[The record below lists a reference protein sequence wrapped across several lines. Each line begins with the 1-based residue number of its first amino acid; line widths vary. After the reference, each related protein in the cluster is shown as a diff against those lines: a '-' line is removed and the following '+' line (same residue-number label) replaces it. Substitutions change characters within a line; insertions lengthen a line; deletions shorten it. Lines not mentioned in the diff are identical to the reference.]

1 MDQPAD
7 NSSESTLRAHY
18 EELAAL
24 AGSLAHEIKNPLS
37 VIRMNT
43 ELLAEDFEH
52 MASPEARRALERIQT
67 VNRHCVRLENLLN
80 DFLRFTRL
88 DNLEMKSGNLNDQV
102 LQILDFFETQAVQQ
116 DVDLKRYLEAD
127 LPSIKME
134 SQTLQAALVN
144 LVKNALEA
152 MPDGGQLV
160 ARTRTTRDGVVLDLI
175 DTGCGMNTETLLN
188 MFNTFYT
195 SKDGGSGLGLP
206 TAKKII
212 EAHGGIINVQSN
224 PGLGTQF
231 SIEFPAPRRL
241 ID

>member
-1 MDQPAD
+1 M
-7 NSSESTLRAHY
+7 NHSSNQSAEDILRARY

-24 AGSLAHEIKNPLS
+24 SGSLAHEIKNPLS

-43 ELLAEDFEH
+43 ELLAEDFENINT
-52 MASPEARRALERIQT
+52 PEARRAMERIQT

-80 DFLRFTRL
+80 DFLRFNRL
-88 DNLEMKSGNLNDQV
+88 DNLELKSGSLNDQV
-102 LQILDFFETQAVQQ
+102 LQILDFYETQARKQGVEI
-116 DVDLKRYLEAD
+116 KRYLEAD

-160 ARTRTTRDGVVLDLI
+160 ARTRSIKNSVVLDLI
-175 DTGCGMNTETLLN
+175 DNGCGMETSTLLN
-188 MFNTFYT
+188 MFKTFYT
-195 SKDGGSGLGLP
+195 SKEGGSGLGLP

-212 EAHGGIINVQSN
+212 EAHGGIINVQSV
-224 PGLGTQF
+224 PGQGTQF
-231 SIEFPAPRRL
+231 SIEFPAPKR
-241 ID
+241 I